1 MSTSKLE
8 IYNAALVICGE
19 RILASLTEDRKP
31 RRLLD
36 QVWDND
42 GVEACLER
50 AQWKFAMNSI
60 KLDYDTSVTTDFG
73 YRRTFAKPSDWVL
86 TSAVCSDEFFTTP
99 LIRYTDENDFWY
111 AELDMI
117 YVKYVSNST
126 DFGLNLSLWP
136 PTFNKF
142 VSAYFANEIV
152 LGLTQ
157 DQEIADR
164 VEKRLDKTMKLAKSN
179 DSMAGPQQFPAP
191 GAFVN
196 SRYRGRT
203 TRDRGSRSNLIG

>member
-50 AQWKFAMNSI
+50 AQWKFAINTI
-60 KLDYDTSVTTDFG
+60 KLDFDTSVTTDFG
-73 YRRTFAKPSDWVL
+73 YRRAFAKPSDWVL
-86 TSAVCSDEFFTTP
+86 TSAVCSDEFFTNP
-99 LIRYTDENDFWY
+99 LIRYSDENDFWF
-111 AELDMI
+111 AELDLI
-117 YVKYVSNST
+117 YVKYVSNAT
-126 DFGLNLSLWP
+126 DFGLDLSLWP

-152 LGLTQ
+152 MGLTQ
-157 DQEIADR
+157 DVELAER

-191 GAFVN
+191 GRFVN